1 MVDGTIVVEENR
13 SVIDSFRF
21 LYKEKVIDTG
31 KAQEFEENLDKGI
44 EIAKNVIYIAGGVA
58 TVALALCPADGPV
71 GEAIAMI
78 ATPLLAKVA
87 EGAFTLVKDAVIG
100 TKRAFEEKVI
110 HENGAS
116 DKVNITEDL
125 DFEKVAQEIT
135 DVKDLTQEVK
145 TTFGGR
151 TL

>member
-1 MVDGTIVVEENR
+1 MVDGTIVVDENR

-44 EIAKNVIYIAGGVA
+44 EIAKNVIYIAGGVV

-125 DFEKVAQEIT
+125 SFEKVAQEIT

>member
-31 KAQEFEENLDKGI
+31 KAQDFEENLDKGI

-71 GEAIAMI
+71 GEAIAMV

-110 HENGAS
+110 HENGS
-116 DKVNITEDL
+116 SENVSITENLSFDKVVQEIKEVKEL
-125 DFEKVAQEIT
+125 GVEAQE
-135 DVKDLTQEVK
+135 
-145 TTFGGR
+145 TFGGR

>member
-13 SVIDSFRF
+13 SVIDGFRF

-44 EIAKNVIYIAGGVA
+44 EIAKNVIYIAGGVV

-125 DFEKVAQEIT
+125 SFEKVAQEIT

>member
-125 DFEKVAQEIT
+125 SFEKVAQEIT